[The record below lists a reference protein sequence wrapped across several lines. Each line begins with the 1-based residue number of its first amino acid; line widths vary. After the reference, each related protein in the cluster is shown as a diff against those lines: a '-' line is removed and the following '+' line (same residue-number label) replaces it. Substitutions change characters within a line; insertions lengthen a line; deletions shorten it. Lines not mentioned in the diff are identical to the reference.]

1 MHRCWGGKQ
10 QGERDIEEN
19 IISDNVDEIILDA
32 IKASDE
38 GGEDRSPCSSARPR
52 GCVECVA

>member
-1 MHRCWGGKQ
+1 MMGRGKR
-10 QGERDIEEN
+10 QGEQDIKVDRN
-19 IISDNVDEIILDA
+19 IDVSILDV

-38 GGEDRSPCSSARPR
+38 GGEDRSSCSPARPR

>member
-1 MHRCWGGKQ
+1 MWRGKRKVEQ
-10 QGERDIEEN
+10 DIEEN
-19 IISDNVDEIILDA
+19 SDSDNIDVIILDV

-38 GGEDRSPCSSARPR
+38 GGEDRSPCSPATPR